1 MGDDGASSLASCIRQ
16 CTRLE
21 KLSIRSNCIGNTGAK
36 ELAESLGN
44 SCTDLIEF
52 DIRFN
57 TINDD
62 GALIT
67 AQAMTKLQKVTIL
80 LWNP

>member
-21 KLSIRSNCIGNTGAK
+21 RLSIRSYCIGNTGVR
-36 ELAESLGN
+36 ELAETLGN

-52 DIRFN
+52 DIKQLMTMHRSS
-57 TINDD
+57 NDENAKSD
-62 GALIT
+62 YTFVESLNI
-67 AQAMTKLQKVTIL
+67 
-80 LWNP
+80 